1 MPIALYSAKIDHDG
15 RVRVIHIFLAPN
27 EAEAEKLKDKHAGG
41 CAAYGPAVKADET
54 IDIPV
59 EVDELPE
66 ADEQSLEEF
75 LDLDDEEEEDQEE
88 DEEEE
93 DGESENEE

>member
-1 MPIALYSAKIDHDG
+1 MPIALYSAKVDHDG

-27 EAEAEKLKDKHAGG
+27 EAEAEKLKEKHAGG
-41 CAAYGPAVKADET
+41 CAAYGPAVKAEET

-75 LDLDDEEEEDQEE
+75 LDIDSGEEEDE

-93 DGESENEE
+93 QEEASEAT